1 MNTHRMERDVNAK
14 HWKRSLVAAAVTG
27 LGVLGPAVVHA
38 QGSRLLATSGVTEVG
53 GSTGG
58 GITPW
63 AVIAGYDTG
72 SEVGGSVTGTYVTVP
87 NYGLTS
93 LGAAIGIHDRLEIS
107 VAHENLNV
115 NLGSLSSLGVLGNQP
130 GGLGLVNSGG
140 VAPNINLGNQAI
152 SMDVLGLKAR
162 VLGDLVY
169 TAYPQISIGIKY
181 KQNND
186 FDSNFSGLG
195 AIGIPKFFG
204 AASGSGTDF
213 YISATKAFLNGLF
226 HRVTV
231 VDLTLR
237 GTKANAMGL
246 LGFGTNSANGIAG
259 ALGTTSDNRYH
270 AELEGSAA
278 VFLRPD
284 VALGGEFRQQPDSMK
299 YPINASATAIGS
311 PGTMKDVF
319 LAYFPNK
326 SLSITAAYADLGPLP
341 FQASNKGFY
350 LSLNGTF

>member
-1 MNTHRMERDVNAK
+1 MQVH
-14 HWKRSLVAAAVTG
+14 HWKKTIAATAIAG
-27 LGVLGPAVVHA
+27 LGIWGVGTAQA

-58 GITPW
+58 GISPW

-72 SEVGGSVTGTYVTVP
+72 DEVGGSVTGTYVSVP
-87 NYGLTS
+87 NYGLTT
-93 LGAAIGIHDRLEIS
+93 LGAAVGIHNRFEIS

-115 NLGSLSSLGVLGNQP
+115 NVGALSSLGVLGNQA
-130 GGLGLVNSGG
+130 GGLSLISSPN
-140 VAPNINLGNQAI
+140 PNINLGNQTI

-162 VLGDLVY
+162 LFGDMLY
-169 TAYPQISIGIKY
+169 TPYPQVSVGIKY
-181 KQNND
+181 KKNND
-186 FDSNFSGLG
+186 FNSNFSGLG
-195 AIGIPKFFG
+195 PIGIPKFFG
-204 AASGSGTDF
+204 AAKDSGTDF
-213 YISATKAFLNGLF
+213 YVAATKVFLNGIF
-226 HRVTV
+226 HRVTLV
-231 VDLTLR
+231 NLTLR

-259 ALGTTSDNRYH
+259 ALGTKSDNSYH

-284 VALGGEFRQQPDSMK
+284 VAVGGELRQQPDNMK
-299 YPINASATAIGS
+299 YPVNAAATAIGS

-319 LAYFPNK
+319 IAYFPNK
-326 SLSITAAYADLGPLP
+326 SLSLTAAYADLGPLP
-341 FQASNKGFY
+341 FQASNKGIY

>member
-1 MNTHRMERDVNAK
+1 MQVH
-14 HWKRSLVAAAVTG
+14 HWKKTIAATAIAG
-27 LGVLGPAVVHA
+27 LGIWGVGTAQA

-58 GITPW
+58 GISPW

-72 SEVGGSVTGTYVTVP
+72 DEVGGSVTGTYVSVP
-87 NYGLTS
+87 NYGLTT
-93 LGAAIGIHDRLEIS
+93 LGAAVGIHNRFEIS

-115 NLGSLSSLGVLGNQP
+115 NVGALSSLGVLGNQA
-130 GGLGLVNSGG
+130 GGLGLISSPN
-140 VAPNINLGNQAI
+140 PNINLGNQTI

-162 VLGDLVY
+162 LFGDMLY
-169 TAYPQISIGIKY
+169 TPYPQVSVGIKY
-181 KQNND
+181 KKNND
-186 FDSNFSGLG
+186 FNSNFSGLG
-195 AIGIPKFFG
+195 PIGIPKFFG
-204 AASGSGTDF
+204 AAKDSGTDF
-213 YISATKAFLNGLF
+213 YVAATKVFLNGIF
-226 HRVTV
+226 HRVTLV
-231 VDLTLR
+231 NLTLR

-259 ALGTTSDNRYH
+259 ALGTKSDNSYH

-284 VALGGEFRQQPDSMK
+284 VAVGGEFRQQPDNMK
-299 YPINASATAIGS
+299 YPVNAAATAIGS

-319 LAYFPNK
+319 IAYFPNK
-326 SLSITAAYADLGPLP
+326 SLSLTAAYADLGPLP
-341 FQASNKGFY
+341 FQASNKGIY

>member
-1 MNTHRMERDVNAK
+1 MRVHRMK
-14 HWKRSLVAAAVTG
+14 KTIAAAAIAG
-27 LGVLGPAVVHA
+27 LGIWGVGTAQA
-38 QGSRLLATSGVTEVG
+38 QGSRLLATSGVTEVE

-72 SEVGGSVTGTYVTVP
+72 DEVGGSVTGTYVTVP
-87 NYGLTS
+87 NYGLTT
-93 LGAAIGIHDRLEIS
+93 LGAAIGIHNRFEVS
-107 VAHENLNV
+107 VAHQNLNV
-115 NLGSLSSLGVLGNQP
+115 NLGALSNLSVLGNQP
-130 GGLGLVNSGG
+130 GGLGVVP
-140 VAPNINLGNQAI
+140 VANPMLNLGNQTI

-162 VLGDLVY
+162 LFGDILY
-169 TAYPQISIGIKY
+169 TPYPQVSVGLQY
-181 KQNND
+181 KKNND
-186 FDSNFSGLG
+186 FTSNFSGLG
-195 AIGIPKFFG
+195 PIGIPKFLG
-204 AASGSGTDF
+204 AAKDSGTDF
-213 YISATKAFLNGLF
+213 YVSATKAFLDGLF

-231 VDLTLR
+231 ANLTVR
-237 GTKANAMGL
+237 ATKANALGL

-259 ALGTTSDNRYH
+259 ALGTKSNDSYH
-270 AELEGSAA
+270 AELEGSLA

-284 VALGGEFRQQPDSMK
+284 VAVGAEFRQQPDNMK
-299 YPINASATAIGS
+299 YPVNSTATAIGS

-319 LAYFPNK
+319 VAYFPNK

>member
-1 MNTHRMERDVNAK
+1 MIATY
-14 HWKRSLVAAAVTG
+14 WKRSLAAAAVAG
-27 LGVLGPAVVHA
+27 LGLCAAGTANA

-58 GITPW
+58 GLTPW
-63 AVIAGYDTG
+63 AVIAGYDTP

-87 NYGLTS
+87 NYSLTS
-93 LGAAIGIHDRLEIS
+93 LGAAVGVHDRVELS
-107 VAHENLNV
+107 VAHETLNV

-140 VAPNINLGNQAI
+140 VAPNINLGNKTI
-152 SMDVLGLKAR
+152 SMDVFGVKAR
-162 VLGDLVY
+162 LFGDLVY
-169 TAYPQISIGIKY
+169 TAYPQVSVGIKY

-195 AIGIPKFFG
+195 PIGIPKFFG
-204 AASGSGTDF
+204 AAHGSGTDF
-213 YISATKAFLNGLF
+213 YVAATKAYLNGLF

-231 VDLTLR
+231 LNLTLR

-246 LGFGTNSANGIAG
+246 LGFGTNSGNGIAG
-259 ALGTTSDNRYH
+259 ALGTQNDDRYH

-284 VALGGEFRQQPDSMK
+284 VVLGGEFRQQPDSMK
-299 YPINASATAIGS
+299 YPINAGATSIGS

-319 LAYFPNK
+319 VAYFPNK
-326 SLSITAAYADLGPLP
+326 SLSFTAAYADLGPLP
-341 FQASNKGFY
+341 FQASNKGLYF
-350 LSLNGTF
+350 SVNGTF

>member
-1 MNTHRMERDVNAK
+1 MKVH
-14 HWKRSLVAAAVTG
+14 HWNKTIAATAIAG
-27 LGVLGPAVVHA
+27 LGIWGIGAAHA

-72 SEVGGSVTGTYVTVP
+72 DEVGGSVTGTYVTVP
-87 NYGLTS
+87 NYGLTT
-93 LGAAIGIHDRLEIS
+93 LGAAVGIHNRFEIS

-115 NLGSLSSLGVLGNQP
+115 NVGALSSLGVLGNQP

-140 VAPNINLGNQAI
+140 VAPSINLGNQTI

-162 VLGDLVY
+162 LFGDILY
-169 TAYPQISIGIKY
+169 TPYPQVSVGLKY
-181 KQNND
+181 KKNND
-186 FDSNFSGLG
+186 FNSNFSGLG
-195 AIGIPKFFG
+195 PIGIPKFFG
-204 AASGSGTDF
+204 AAKDSGTDF
-213 YISATKAFLNGLF
+213 YVAATKVFLNGLF
-226 HRVTV
+226 HRVTLV
-231 VDLTLR
+231 NLTLR

-246 LGFGTNSANGIAG
+246 LGFGTNANNGIAG
-259 ALGTTSDNRYH
+259 ALGTKSNDSYH

-284 VALGGEFRQQPDSMK
+284 VAVGGEFRQQPDNMK
-299 YPINASATAIGS
+299 YPINSQATAVGS

-319 LAYFPNK
+319 IAYFPNK
-326 SLSITAAYADLGPLP
+326 SLSLTAAYADLGPLP

>member
-1 MNTHRMERDVNAK
+1 MQVH
-14 HWKRSLVAAAVTG
+14 HWKKTIAATAIAG
-27 LGVLGPAVVHA
+27 LGIWGVGTAQA

-58 GITPW
+58 GISPW

-72 SEVGGSVTGTYVTVP
+72 DEVGGSVTGTYVSVP
-87 NYGLTS
+87 NYGLTT
-93 LGAAIGIHDRLEIS
+93 LGAAVGIHNRFEIS

-115 NLGSLSSLGVLGNQP
+115 NVGALSSLGVLGNQA
-130 GGLGLVNSGG
+130 GGLGLISSPN
-140 VAPNINLGNQAI
+140 PNINLGNQTI

-162 VLGDLVY
+162 LFGDILY
-169 TAYPQISIGIKY
+169 TPYPQVSVGIKY
-181 KQNND
+181 KKNND
-186 FDSNFSGLG
+186 FNSNFSGLG
-195 AIGIPKFFG
+195 PIGIPKFFG
-204 AASGSGTDF
+204 AAKDSGTDF
-213 YISATKAFLNGLF
+213 YVAATKVFLNGLF
-226 HRVTV
+226 HRVTLV
-231 VDLTLR
+231 NLTLR

-259 ALGTTSDNRYH
+259 ALGTKSDNSYH

-284 VALGGEFRQQPDSMK
+284 VAVGGEFRQQPDNMK
-299 YPINASATAIGS
+299 YPVNAAATAIGS

-319 LAYFPNK
+319 IAYFPNK
-326 SLSITAAYADLGPLP
+326 SLSLTAAYADLGPLP
-341 FQASNKGFY
+341 FQASNKGIY